1 MISEYFCA
9 TNLIY
14 FSSQYINYKYPKYP
28 AKDKESMHNL
38 TRQENMD
45 ICFCVSFDYY
55 CPKMMSA
62 GDIGHCAVS
71 LTNFKTLLL
80 FPTLQK
86 SQVKSCTAIRETNR
100 LKSLLYLK
108 SRAVSLGANQ
118 TCAKT

>member
-1 MISEYFCA
+1 
-9 TNLIY
+9 
-14 FSSQYINYKYPKYP
+14 
-28 AKDKESMHNL
+28 MHNL

-45 ICFCVSFDYY
+45 IYFCVSFDYY
-55 CPKMMSA
+55 YQKMISA
-62 GDIGHCAVS
+62 RDTGHCAVS

-86 SQVKSCTAIRETNR
+86 SQVKSCTAICEANR

-108 SRAVSLGANQ
+108 SRVVSLAVNQ

>member
-1 MISEYFCA
+1 
-9 TNLIY
+9 
-14 FSSQYINYKYPKYP
+14 
-28 AKDKESMHNL
+28 MHNL
-38 TRQENMD
+38 TRQESID
-45 ICFCVSFDYY
+45 ICFCISFDYY

-62 GDIGHCAVS
+62 RDTGHCVVS

-86 SQVKSCTAIRETNR
+86 SQVKSCTAICEANR

-108 SRAVSLGANQ
+108 PRVVLLAVNQ